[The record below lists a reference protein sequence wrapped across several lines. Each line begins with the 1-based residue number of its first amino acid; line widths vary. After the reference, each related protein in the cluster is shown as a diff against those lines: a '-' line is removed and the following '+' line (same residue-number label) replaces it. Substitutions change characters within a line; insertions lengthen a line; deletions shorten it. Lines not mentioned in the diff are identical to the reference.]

1 MGISV
6 ELDIYL
12 TNKQQ
17 IPNHMKHLLLS
28 LFVLSLISCK
38 TAPDKASLAGD
49 YSIKA
54 EWKNK
59 EKIQSDVKKEL
70 EGTWQKV
77 SDDLS
82 KAQEDLESDFDL
94 STIDTTTAEG
104 KIEYAS
110 KKLAKEVSS
119 VGMKVGESAGDLGKS
134 VGNAALQGLGGLEAM
149 FDGLNLDVT
158 LQPDGD
164 IKTKGMASW
173 VTGNMSWD
181 VVGDE
186 MIIKDAKSEE
196 VINAAI
202 VSSDDKGFVLEYKE
216 LRLIFTRK

>member
-6 ELDIYL
+6 VLDIYL

-17 IPNHMKHLLLS
+17 ISNHMKHLLLS

-82 KAQEDLESDFDL
+82 KAKEDLESDFDL
-94 STIDTTTAEG
+94 STIDTTTTEG

-119 VGMKVGESAGDLGKS
+119 AGMKVGESAGDLGKS
-134 VGNAALQGLGGLEAM
+134 VSDLVINKLGGLESVIN
-149 FDGLNLDVT
+149 DLNLDIT

-164 IKTKGMASW
+164 IKTKGLTSLFT
-173 VTGNMSWD
+173 VNKSWD